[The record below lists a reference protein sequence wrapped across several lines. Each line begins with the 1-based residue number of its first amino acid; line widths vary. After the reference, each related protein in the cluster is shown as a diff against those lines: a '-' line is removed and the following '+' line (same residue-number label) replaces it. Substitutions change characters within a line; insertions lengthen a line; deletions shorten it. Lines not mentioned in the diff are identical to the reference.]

1 MARDAT
7 RNNGGPMSLLI
18 RLHRESERE
27 SFIRRLTA
35 LAPAT
40 EKTAKK
46 NKKKKEAS
54 DIPPH
59 SKVKRRQES
68 SSFSIRRHRLPF
80 FFNQEATSWPNSSYL
95 MGKMASAVTTTA
107 KEKSNILYPHHREKE
122 TKDGG
127 PSSLQR

>member
-7 RNNGGPMSLLI
+7 RNNGDPMSLLV

-68 SSFSIRRHRLPF
+68 SSFSIRR
-80 FFNQEATSWPNSSYL
+80 QEATSWPNSSYL